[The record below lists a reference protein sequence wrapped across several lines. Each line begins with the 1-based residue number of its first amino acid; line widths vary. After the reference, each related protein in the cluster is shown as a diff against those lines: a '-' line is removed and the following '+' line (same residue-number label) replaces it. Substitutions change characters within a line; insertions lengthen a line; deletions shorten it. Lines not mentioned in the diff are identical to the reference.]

1 MTLPVQVSVFGKSDL
16 GQTREHNEDTF
27 LVADLTTGNASLHP
41 EVRRHEVGPR
51 GSLFMV
57 ADGMGGAAAG
67 ELASA
72 MAADL
77 IYHHLAT
84 AWVADDDASPDR
96 FAFRMKEAVEL
107 ANEKIYGYAREHPEV
122 RGMGT
127 TVTAAGVNGN
137 DLYLAQIGDSR
148 AYLVRMGEA
157 IQLTKDQSLMQRLV
171 DAGELTEE
179 EAEHSERRNIILQAL
194 GPDPRVK
201 VDLTHQ
207 TLRRG
212 DTLII
217 CSDGLSGLVRREE
230 LPAMVARHPE
240 LSDLCAALIDLANSR
255 GGPDNITVVAAHF
268 DGEGLPEPSASE
280 GVGYMVYHVPG
291 SETEESPA
299 SPAAVAA
306 PAPAERPVA
315 PPAVAL
321 SGGRTRLLLIMAA
334 VLGLIAALLLVWL

>member
-1 MTLPVQVSVFGKSDL
+1 MTLPVQVSVFGKTDL
-16 GQTREHNEDTF
+16 GRAREHNEDTF
-27 LVADLTTGNASLHP
+27 LVADLSTGNASLHP

-84 AWVADDDASPDR
+84 AWVTDDDASADR
-96 FAFRMKEAVEL
+96 FAFRMREAVEL
-107 ANEKIYGYAREHPEV
+107 ANQKIYGYAREHPEV

-127 TVTAAGVNGN
+127 TVTAAGVNGH

-148 AYLVRMGEA
+148 AYLVRNGSA

-201 VDLTHQ
+201 VDLTRQ

-230 LPAMVARHPE
+230 FPAMVAAHAE
-240 LSDLCAALIDLANSR
+240 LSDLCGALIDLANER
-255 GGPDNITVVAAHF
+255 GGPDNITVVAARF
-268 DGEGLPEPSASE
+268 EGDGLPEADESE
-280 GVGYMVYHVPG
+280 GVGYAVYRLAEGEDDEPTTTVPNV
-291 SETEESPA
+291 
-299 SPAAVAA
+299 AAVAA
-306 PAPAERPVA
+306 A
-315 PPAVAL
+315 PPPTL
-321 SGGRTRLLLIMAA
+321 PGSRTRAVLLMAA
-334 VLGLIAALLLVWL
+334 VLCLLAALLLVWL